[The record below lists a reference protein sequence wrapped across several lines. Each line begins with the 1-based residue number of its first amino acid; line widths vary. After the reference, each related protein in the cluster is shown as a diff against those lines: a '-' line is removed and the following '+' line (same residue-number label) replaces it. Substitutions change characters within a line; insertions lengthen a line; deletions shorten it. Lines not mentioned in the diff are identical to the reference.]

1 MRIKI
6 RSKLSKIWI
15 ENIFTKRE
23 IFIDSIQLKRVCNPS
38 RLGEKNYT
46 LMGLSTSN
54 RIHKISYTSN
64 HISVSFF
71 HLNLPI
77 YSIFM

>member
-1 MRIKI
+1 M
-6 RSKLSKIWI
+6 
-15 ENIFTKRE
+15 
-23 IFIDSIQLKRVCNPS
+23 D
-38 RLGEKNYT
+38 
-46 LMGLSTSN
+46 LSTGN
-54 RIHKISYTSN
+54 LIYKISYASN